1 MTEDSQSPK
10 YCIECGSELPDSGKF
25 CPECGEKI
33 GDTDRDSNDGA
44 EDNEGTVKHDE
55 YDSREIDDELY
66 RRAEKLAEDAEGGI
80 IPEMLIRTKK
90 PHLVMEGV
98 RSEGQWML
106 YDRTLISFLEED
118 EQPQH
123 LLFNSLSGIKI
134 LDPDDMS
141 LLDAVTV
148 RNSGTEPETPHRD
161 GGRFTFLMPTNRRL
175 LYIAAHDGEDDYME
189 FDYSNIKSA
198 KMKVGMVTDDIL
210 EFVTTDGCK
219 YKYSHGSMSPTNVFS
234 QSAAAN
240 YIDDMAE
247 GEMGAVEWAKSE
259 LKTEQK
265 DTFSF

>member
-1 MTEDSQSPK
+1 MTEDNQSPK

-44 EDNEGTVKHDE
+44 ENNKGTVKHDE

-66 RRAEKLAEDAEGGI
+66 RRAEKLAEEAEGGI

-90 PHLVMEGV
+90 PHLVMEGA

-106 YDRTLISFLEED
+106 YDRTLISFLEEG

-123 LLFNSLSGIKI
+123 LLFNSLHGIKI
-134 LDPDDMS
+134 LDPNDMS
-141 LLDAVTV
+141 LLETVT
-148 RNSGTEPETPHRD
+148 NHDTEPETPHH
-161 GGRFTFLMPTNRRL
+161 GEGRFTFLMPTNKRL

-189 FDYSNIKSA
+189 FDYSNIESA
-198 KMKVGMVTDDIL
+198 KWEANIVTDPKL

-219 YKYSHGSMSPTNVFS
+219 YKYTHGSMSPTNVFS
-234 QSAAAN
+234 ESAAAN

-247 GEMGAVEWAKSE
+247 GEMGAIDKAKSE
-259 LKTEQK
+259 FKAENK